1 MFEELQQQ
9 PDYTPTLE
17 RAASLVGGR
26 AELAAAL
33 KVAERQLEYWI
44 DEKGMPPH
52 SVFLDAIDII
62 IENAG
67 GSGTN
72 PGPCHTTLGRGS
84 QTP

>member
-17 RAASLVGGR
+17 RAVSLVGGR

-33 KVAERQLEYWI
+33 RVTEQQLEYWL

-52 SVFLDAIDII
+52 GVFLDAIDII
-62 IENAG
+62 IDNAG
-67 GSGTN
+67 ASSINSGVS
-72 PGPCHTTLGRGS
+72 HQR
-84 QTP
+84 

>member
-1 MFEELQQQ
+1 MFEELQPQ

-33 KVAERQLEYWI
+33 RVAEGELECWI

-52 SVFLDAIDII
+52 RVFLDAIEII

-67 GSGTN
+67 ASSTN
-72 PGPCHTTLGRGS
+72 KYSR
-84 QTP
+84 